1 MDREAG
7 RHDNC
12 THTARRSR
20 RDVRVAEVAA
30 AARMASPSMTTA
42 AIKFMQTARPHAP
55 GSAARTEEDVVAVLR
70 LPYVP
75 PAARHSGFV
84 VGSALALDPA
94 SGA

>member
-1 MDREAG
+1 
-7 RHDNC
+7 
-12 THTARRSR
+12 
-20 RDVRVAEVAA
+20 
-30 AARMASPSMTTA
+30 
-42 AIKFMQTARPHAP
+42 MQTARPHAP
-55 GSAARTEEDVVAVLR
+55 GSAARTEEDVFAVLR